1 MGNKCDLEDKREVD
15 EDDIRVY
22 NFNNLLYMIF
32 FSSNKKSK
40 PVRGRDQL
48 AILIMHPIGLKL
60 KAK

>member
-32 FSSNKKSK
+32 FQVIKNLN
-40 PVRGRDQL
+40 QL
-48 AILIMHPIGLKL
+48 EAETNWLF
-60 KAK
+60 

>member
-32 FSSNKKSK
+32 FFQVIKNLN
-40 PVRGRDQL
+40 QL
-48 AILIMHPIGLKL
+48 ETETNWLF
-60 KAK
+60 